1 MKNGHILAIPS
12 PLWQGVTCCYL
23 GWIGW
28 IGGRWLIFRDTDRPP
43 ANKPES
49 LSLFISHYEIVT
61 SQLQSNH
68 YDVHWAFC
76 PDDIAVICGTVH
88 RAWQG
93 AYHTVWEWSAV
104 GKVCMCCTIPNNTL
118 LHRYWPSYDQ
128 RLYSQCLKQFW
139 FPGGVTHTLMP
150 TLRINNEKK
159 SNKKTDQ

>member
-1 MKNGHILAIPS
+1 MDTFWRFPAHYDREWLAAIS
-12 PLWQGVTCCYL
+12 GESDELE
-23 GWIGW
+23 
-28 IGGRWLIFRDTDRPP
+28 GRWLIFRDTDRPP

-139 FPGGVTHTLMP
+139 VPGGVTHTLMP